1 MWPILS
7 MMRDPIKVF
16 GMRLTGASAAVA
28 PLPDVLTGTAVPTV
42 LLLLIDC
49 SLSFKLADIPRNEG
63 AGGFVDDRN
72 ALNSSA

>member
-42 LLLLIDC
+42 LLLLVDC
-49 SLSFKLADIPRNEG
+49 SL
-63 AGGFVDDRN
+63 FV
-72 ALNSSA
+72 